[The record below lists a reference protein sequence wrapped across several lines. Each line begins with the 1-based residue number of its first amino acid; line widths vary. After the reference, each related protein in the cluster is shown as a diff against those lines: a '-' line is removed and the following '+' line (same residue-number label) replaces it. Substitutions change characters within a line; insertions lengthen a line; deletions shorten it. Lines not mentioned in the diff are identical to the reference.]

1 MDAIYLAVGGQSQGP
16 YTLAQVRESLA
27 KGEVSRDTAAWYQG
41 LAEWTT
47 LGAVLDAAGGATM
60 QGSALPPVP
69 VLPASNAPIG
79 LGEFT
84 KDELRR
90 IAKSQNLLM
99 WAVLAGISSYF
110 IVHIPFLGLPLVLA
124 VVVFEIYALYL
135 LGTSLRLPLVWLM
148 CVGMFVPCLSLII
161 LVLVSGRASK
171 ILKAAGIRVG
181 VMGGHAEDI
190 KD

>member
-69 VLPASNAPIG
+69 ASPASNAPIG
-79 LGEFT
+79 PSEFT